1 VVVSSALR
9 LFALAAGF
17 CTLAFAAGVA
27 GDLARAEARP
37 RSGQSVVVRIPPE
50 LPPDTPRARPL
61 PPLNRGGGADA
72 AELP

>member
-1 VVVSSALR
+1 VAVSNALR

-17 CTLAFAAGVA
+17 CTLAFAANVA

-37 RSGQSVVVRIPPE
+37 RAGSSVVVRIPPE

-61 PPLNRGGGADA
+61 PPLSTARA